1 MQPNVNTLISGRAG
15 SDGMRAGTTVVAF
28 CIAAILGPLGAP
40 TRYYLHMAE
49 IGIAILFLGVLLAA
63 DRARIEQLTE
73 KVRQFLDWL
82 ERSS

>member
-1 MQPNVNTLISGRAG
+1 
-15 SDGMRAGTTVVAF
+15 
-28 CIAAILGPLGAP
+28 
-40 TRYYLHMAE
+40 MAE